1 MTIDPRKIRLGAF
14 IQATGHHTAAWRH
27 PDAQADA
34 GLNIQHYRELAQ
46 TAERGKFDLVFVADS
61 PGGQGGSDDPDAL
74 SRSEEHTSELQSLM
88 RIPHAVFCLKK
99 KKIDKG

>member
-61 PGGQGGSDDPDAL
+61 PGGQGGSDDPDAI
-74 SRSEEHTSELQSLM
+74 SRNGK
-88 RIPHAVFCLKK
+88 HAKFEPKSGRASCRARGCQYV
-99 KKIDKG
+99 